1 MEIVIAI
8 IIVVALITAIFF
20 ALRFRSLYLD
30 AQLELKNQQDS
41 TAGEVASLT
50 ESLKNESSK
59 ALIDIEEEK
68 ENITKTLSIAFHSG
82 SEKTEQIS
90 GSLTEIYACVEESN
104 KPIADIF
111 ETSQRAMEISENNRK
126 LATTLRDSVTNL
138 NHVGVDLDKLT
149 EEFGQISERTISIGN
164 FANDARMLAL
174 NAAIEAARA
183 GEHGRGFAVVADAV
197 KELADNIANFSNEIF
212 SLVETI
218 QQGMGQVVEGS
229 KEHIESS
236 SSISDNISHAF
247 EEITESVKA
256 IEDQSVHLSHFN
268 TEMTAQVQEVAKEA
282 KTAFEGQIKLLADT
296 IGVVSGNHIIDVLPH
311 EVRSQPT
318 RYEIID
324 VRSNEEFQGEL
335 GHIPS
340 ARLMCLQDEFS
351 QQLQTLDKK
360 KEYLFVCRSGG
371 RSARAARIAQAN
383 GFEHVFNMEGGML
396 RWNEK

>member
-1 MEIVIAI
+1 MEMVIVII
-8 IIVVALITAIFF
+8 LCVALITAIFF
-20 ALRFRSLYLD
+20 ALHFKSLYRG
-30 AQLELKNQQDS
+30 AQLQLKSQQDE
-41 TAGEVASLT
+41 TAGEVATLTDSLQQ
-50 ESLKNESSK
+50 ESKR
-59 ALIDIEEEK
+59 ALAEIKKEK
-68 ENITKTLSIAFHSG
+68 ENIIKTLSIAFHSG

-90 GSLTEIYACVEESN
+90 GSLTEIYASVEESN
-104 KPIADIF
+104 KPITDIF
-111 ETSQRAMEISENNRK
+111 ETAQLAMEVSENNRK
-126 LATTLRDSVTNL
+126 LSTTLRDSVINL
-138 NHVGVDLDKLT
+138 NHVGVELDKLT

-212 SLVETI
+212 SLVEKI
-218 QQGMGQVVEGS
+218 QEGMGQVVDGS

-247 EEITESVKA
+247 EEITESVKT
-256 IEDQSVHLSHFN
+256 IEGQSVHLSHFN

-296 IGVVSGNHIIDVLPH
+296 IGVVSGNHIVDVLPH

-324 VRSNEEFQGEL
+324 VRSNEEFQGKL
-335 GHIPS
+335 GHISS
-340 ARLMCLQDEFS
+340 ARLMCLQDNFD
-351 QQLQTLDKK
+351 QQLQSLDKK

-383 GFEHVFNMEGGML
+383 GFENVFNLEGGML

>member
-1 MEIVIAI
+1 METIIAITLFIALVIAI
-8 IIVVALITAIFF
+8 FFIF
-20 ALRFRSLYLD
+20 RFRSLYQS
-30 AQLELKNQQDS
+30 AQRQLKDHQES
-41 TAGEVASLT
+41 KESEVSSLT
-50 ESLKNESSK
+50 DALKSETHK
-59 ALIDIEEEK
+59 TQTELEK
-68 ENITKTLSIAFHSG
+68 EKDNITKTLSIAFHSG

-111 ETSQRAMEISENNRK
+111 ETSQRAMEISENNRE
-126 LATTLRDSVTNL
+126 LATTLRDSVANL
-138 NHVGVDLDKLT
+138 NNVGVDLDKLT

-236 SSISDNISHAF
+236 SSISDNISHGF
-247 EEITESVKA
+247 EEITKSVKA
-256 IEDQSVHLSHFN
+256 IEDQSVHLSHYN

-296 IGVVSGNHIIDVLPH
+296 IGVVSGNHIVDVLPS
-311 EVRSQPT
+311 EVRSNPK

-324 VRSNEEFQGEL
+324 VRSNEEFQGAL

-383 GFEHVFNMEGGML
+383 GFENVFNMEGGML

>member
-1 MEIVIAI
+1 MEIAIAI
-8 IIVVALITAIFF
+8 LLVTALATAVFF
-20 ALRFRSLYLD
+20 MLRYRSQYLD
-30 AQLELKNQQDS
+30 AQLILAQANDTTEKEIASRTQSLKQDS
-41 TAGEVASLT
+41 D
-50 ESLKNESSK
+50 K
-59 ALIDIEEEK
+59 ALADIEREK
-68 ENITKTLSIAFHSG
+68 QNITKTLSDAFHAG
-82 SEKTEQIS
+82 SERTEHLS
-90 GSLTEIYACVEESN
+90 SSLSEIDVCVKESN
-104 KPIADIF
+104 KPIAEIF
-111 ETSQRAMEISENNRK
+111 ESAQHAMEISENNRQ
-126 LATTLRDSVTNL
+126 LATTMRDSVGNL
-138 NHVGVDLDKLT
+138 NHVGVELDKLT

-212 SLVETI
+212 TLVEKI
-218 QQGMGQVVEGS
+218 QEGMGQVVDGS

-236 SSISDNISHAF
+236 SSISDSISHAF
-247 EEITESVKA
+247 EDITQSVKS
-256 IEDQSVHLSHFN
+256 IEDKSVHLSHYN
-268 TEMTAQVQEVAKEA
+268 TEMTAQVENVAKDA

-296 IGVVSGNHIIDVLPH
+296 IGIVSGNSIIDVLP
-311 EVRSQPT
+311 SDIKSNAS

-340 ARLMCLQDEFS
+340 ARLMCLQDNFT
-351 QQLQTLDKK
+351 QQLLALDKK

-371 RSARAARIAQAN
+371 RSARAARIALAN
-383 GFEHVFNMEGGML
+383 GFEHVFNLEGGML